1 LRGGQRRKC
10 RDSIERR
17 GVCHTQGGLALGHL
31 KHERGRAS
39 LGPKRGGDL
48 CGIGGRIEG
57 RPLRKGLWNGICAR
71 PDLRG
76 ACGKAAAPALGLG
89 STGRQ
94 TGAGQIRWGSTP
106 DGRRCAAVVAACRP
120 TSRPLALVP
129 YRNARVIIQ
138 VGAGASPSSKLQ
150 PVNNSAAIFRLPY
163 WYGNGTRIA
172 PPRIARS
179 CRATTGVRL
188 SGGDDASE
196 IKRILQMQTPV
207 KSLL

>member
-1 LRGGQRRKC
+1 MIDARLYDGQLGFELVKQRPPYSTIRFLRGGQRRKC
-10 RDSIERR
+10 RDSIQRR
-17 GVCHTQGGLALGHL
+17 GVFHTQGGLPLGHL

-48 CGIGGRIEG
+48 GGIGGRIEG
-57 RPLRKGLWNGICAR
+57 RPFRKGLWNGICAR

-106 DGRRCAAVVAACRP
+106 DGRRRAAVVAACGQP

-129 YRNARVIIQ
+129 RTRPRAGRPRRVIFQ
-138 VGAGASPSSKLQ
+138 LF
-150 PVNNSAAIFRLPY
+150 FRTRLDSLPPLAVFLCHKQ
-163 WYGNGTRIA
+163 TL
-172 PPRIARS
+172 
-179 CRATTGVRL
+179 L
-188 SGGDDASE
+188 SE
-196 IKRILQMQTPV
+196 E
-207 KSLL
+207 

>member
-1 LRGGQRRKC
+1 MTWKGSEVRVLYRPPYSTILFLRGGQRRKC

-17 GVCHTQGGLALGHL
+17 GVFHTQGGLPLGHL

-57 RPLRKGLWNGICAR
+57 RPFRKGLWNGICAR

-106 DGRRCAAVVAACRP
+106 DGRRKAAVVAACRP

-129 YRNARVIIQ
+129 R
-138 VGAGASPSSKLQ
+138 
-150 PVNNSAAIFRLPY
+150 
-163 WYGNGTRIA
+163 TR
-172 PPRIARS
+172 PRA
-179 CRATTGVRL
+179 VRL
-188 SGGDDASE
+188 RRVNFQLFSE
-196 IKRILQMQTPV
+196 PALTP
-207 KSLL
+207 SLLRL

>member
-1 LRGGQRRKC
+1 MRGGQRRKC

-17 GVCHTQGGLALGHL
+17 GVFHTQGGLPLGHL
-31 KHERGRAS
+31 KHKRGRAS

-57 RPLRKGLWNGICAR
+57 RPFRKGLWNGICAR

-106 DGRRCAAVVAACRP
+106 DGRRQAAVVAACRP

-129 YRNARVIIQ
+129 YRNTRVIIQ

>member
-1 LRGGQRRKC
+1 MRADGRALSSVGQSGRLIIFWSQVQVLQGPPYSTIRFLRGGQRGKR
-10 RDSIERR
+10 RDSMERR
-17 GVCHTQGGLALGHL
+17 GVFHPQGGLPLGHL
-31 KHERGRAS
+31 KNERGRAS

-57 RPLRKGLWNGICAR
+57 RPFRKGLWNGICAR

-106 DGRRCAAVVAACRP
+106 DGRRKAAVVAACRP

-129 YRNARVIIQ
+129 RTRPRAGRPRRVIFQ
-138 VGAGASPSSKLQ
+138 LFSRT
-150 PVNNSAAIFRLPY
+150 RLDSF
-163 WYGNGTRIA
+163 
-172 PPRIARS
+172 PPPAVILS
-179 CRATTGVRL
+179 HKSRL
-188 SGGDDASE
+188 YD
-196 IKRILQMQTPV
+196 
-207 KSLL
+207 